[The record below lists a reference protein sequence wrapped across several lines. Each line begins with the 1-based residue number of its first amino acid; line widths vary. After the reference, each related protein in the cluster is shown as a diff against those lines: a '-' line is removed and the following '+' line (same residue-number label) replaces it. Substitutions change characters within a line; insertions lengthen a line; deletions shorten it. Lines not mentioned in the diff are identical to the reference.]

1 MKSYP
6 HQLTFE
12 KVGSSNF
19 FFNVLKLKTR
29 NMFLTFSGF
38 CVSTVTYPKFSQT
51 KYYLN
56 LTFKVWA
63 TNWFSEGAM
72 DKIGN
77 QTQPNQ
83 HHAEL
88 TIIGS
93 FEFFLDAAE
102 LWLNSVISVISGSLI
117 NQWSMNWA
125 QFQDPVSHICLADP
139 EVANWSLTQEVAD
152 LNSVKTFRKNSIY
165 LTAFECPNSIR
176 IFVMINNELHKF
188 PLFKRRN
195 FRICT
200 CRLFF

>member
-12 KVGSSNF
+12 KVRGSNL
-19 FFNVLKLKTR
+19 FFNVLKLKTK

-38 CVSTVTYPKFSQT
+38 CVSTVTYLKCSQT

-56 LTFKVWA
+56 LTLEVWA
-63 TNWFSEGAM
+63 TNCFSEGAM
-72 DKIGN
+72 EKIGN
-77 QTQPNQ
+77 QTQSNH

-102 LWLNSVISVISGSLI
+102 LSLNSVISVNSWNLI

-125 QFQDPVSHICLADP
+125 KFQDPVSYMGLAGP
-139 EVANWSLTQEVAD
+139 VVAPWSLTQEVAG
-152 LNSVKTFRKNSIY
+152 LNPFNEKYFCHWIQRIQWKHLGKTPFAWHLLSVLI
-165 LTAFECPNSIR
+165 L
-176 IFVMINNELHKF
+176 
-188 PLFKRRN
+188 
-195 FRICT
+195 
-200 CRLFF
+200 